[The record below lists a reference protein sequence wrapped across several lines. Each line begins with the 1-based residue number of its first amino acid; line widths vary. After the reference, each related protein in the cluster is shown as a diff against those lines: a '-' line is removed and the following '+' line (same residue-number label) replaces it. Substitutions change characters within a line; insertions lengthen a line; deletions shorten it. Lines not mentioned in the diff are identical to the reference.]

1 MSTGLSIAVANV
13 AATGGAHRVADLGRR
28 AENAVTIAALLLMAG
43 LPVLEMVLRG
53 VFRTHLP
60 GTSGYVQHLSL
71 WVGFLGAM
79 IASRESR
86 HLSLAAGLAVLP
98 PRLQAV
104 TGPFAAALSA
114 AVATGLCWASVQ
126 FVWVELQSPTRIGGW
141 LPVWALEAVLPL
153 AFAVMGLRFVTQA
166 GGARQCAVAAL
177 GIPAAAAIGFLLGP
191 EVGPLLWPALLV
203 LVLAAF
209 LGAPIFVALGGAALL
224 LFAAEE
230 VPAAAIPVETYR
242 IVVSPTIPAIPLL
255 TLTRYL
261 LAEGGAS
268 ARLVRLFRALF
279 GSLPGGLAVA
289 TTLVC
294 AFFTTF
300 TGASGVAILALG
312 GVLLPVLIRNGY
324 PERFSFGLL
333 TATGSIGLMFP
344 PSLAVILYGV
354 VSHVPIPDLFLA
366 GVVPGLLMVGAICL
380 LGIGEDRRAQ
390 VARPRFEAREALGA
404 LWEAKWEVLLPIIV
418 LVGIFGGFTTLIEAA
433 ALTVVYTLVVE
444 TGLHRSL
451 SLSADVPRILIKCV
465 TLVGG
470 VFVILGVAMGVSN
483 YLVDA
488 EVPMRAAAWVAA
500 HIDSRIVF
508 LLALNIFLL
517 IVGCFMD
524 IFSAIVVVVP
534 LILPIGAAF
543 GIDPLHLAMIFLVNL
558 ELGYLTPPLGLNLF
572 LAAYR
577 FERPVLAI
585 YRSSLPFLLVLA
597 VVVLLVTYVPALIIG
612 V

>member
-1 MSTGLSIAVANV
+1 MSTGLCIAVANV

-86 HLSLAAGLAVLP
+86 HLNLSAGLAVLP
-98 PRLQAV
+98 PRLQAL
-104 TGPFAAALSA
+104 TGPFAAALST
-114 AVATGLCWASVQ
+114 AVATGLCYASVQ

-166 GGARQCAVAAL
+166 GSARQCAVAAL

-224 LFAAEE
+224 LFAAAD
-230 VPAAAIPVETYR
+230 VPSAAIPVEAYR
-242 IVVSPTIPAIPLL
+242 IVVSPTIPAIPLF
-255 TLTRYL
+255 TLTGYL

-380 LGIGEDRRAQ
+380 LGIREDRRAQ

-451 SLSADVPRILIKCV
+451 SLSADVPRIAIKCI

-500 HIDSRIVF
+500 HIDSRVVF

-577 FERPVLAI
+577 FERPVLTI